1 MPRIIA
7 LTGLCGSGKTT
18 AALMIEKLG
27 YQYLRF
33 GQIVIDTLQK
43 KRLEVNPDNERLIR
57 HQLREAYGMGA
68 FAIANRPK
76 ISDMIQKG
84 NVVIDGMYSFEEYK
98 VLKEQ
103 FHDDF
108 ITLAI
113 YAPPNVRHS
122 RLEDRLTRSS
132 DLETRF
138 RPLTKNEAKNRDYDE
153 IENASKGGPIA
164 IADWTILNTDTLQH
178 LEKEVKEFVCR
189 I

>member
-1 MPRIIA
+1 MSTIIA

-33 GQIVIDTLQK
+33 GQIVIDALQNK
-43 KRLEVNPDNERLIR
+43 AMEVTPENERLIR
-57 HQLREAYGMGA
+57 HQLRETYGMGA
-68 FAIANRPK
+68 FAIANQQK
-76 ISDMIQKG
+76 IFCMLKNG

-98 VLKEQ
+98 ILKEQ
-103 FHDDF
+103 FRDDF
-108 ITLAI
+108 INVAI
-113 YAPPNVRHS
+113 YAPPSLRYN
-122 RLEDRLTRSS
+122 RLESRCTQTGDV
-132 DLETRF
+132 ETLY
-138 RPLTKNEAKNRDYDE
+138 RPLTKSEAQKRDYDE

-164 IADWTILNTDTLQH
+164 IADWTILNIATLQH

>member
-33 GQIVIDTLQK
+33 GQIVIDTLQEK
-43 KRLEVNPDNERLIR
+43 GLEVTPENERLIR

-68 FAIANRPK
+68 FAIVNRPK
-76 ISDMIQKG
+76 ISNMIQKG
-84 NVVIDGMYSFEEYK
+84 RVVIDGMYSFEEYK
-98 VLKEQ
+98 ILTEQ
-103 FHDDF
+103 FHDEF

-113 YAPPNVRHS
+113 YAPPNVRYN
-122 RLEDRLTRSS
+122 RLEDRFTQTG

-138 RPLTKNEAKNRDYDE
+138 RPLTKKEAKKRDYDE
-153 IENASKGGPIA
+153 IENASKSGPIA
-164 IADWTILNTDTLQH
+164 IADWTILNIDTLQH